1 MNTKELIKEIH
12 ENAVAHGW
20 WEGERDFGEIAALIH
35 SELSEALEE
44 YRSGKPNVYFPCD
57 AGCVCVEN
65 EPKSREMEECEYY
78 ISEEENGVCDR
89 RSSKP
94 EGIAT
99 ELADAV
105 IRILDYFGKIGYSF
119 TAELNAIDPTQE
131 EDRAVDYRSFGD
143 FIANC
148 HGDVSAAYDDL
159 NGERNMY
166 LEDCVIRIAI
176 YCKENGIDLE
186 GVIRTKHEYN
196 KSRPYR
202 HGGKK
207 C

>member
-1 MNTKELIKEIH
+1 MNTKELTKEIH

-20 WEGERDFGEIAALIH
+20 WDGERDFGEIAALIH

-44 YRSGKPNVYFPCD
+44 YRSGKPNVYFVCKDGFGACD
-57 AGCVCVEN
+57 AEDGAEKACYGKVLADAIGGTCKN
-65 EPKSREMEECEYY
+65 RE
-78 ISEEENGVCDR
+78 G
-89 RSSKP
+89 KP

-119 TAELNAIDPTQE
+119 AAELNAIDPALE
-131 EDRAVDYRSFGD
+131 EDRAADYRSFGD

-176 YCKENGIDLE
+176 YCKENGIGLE